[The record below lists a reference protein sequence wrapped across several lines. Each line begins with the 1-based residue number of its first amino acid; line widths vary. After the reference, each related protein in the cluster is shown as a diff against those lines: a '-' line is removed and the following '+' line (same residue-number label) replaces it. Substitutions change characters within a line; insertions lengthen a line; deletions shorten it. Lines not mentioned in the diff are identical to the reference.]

1 MDINNFINNTLKIKD
16 FSKLQKIILNNYKLL
31 IKSNLQDT
39 NNLKNFF
46 FKLAKKKSIRNVEN
60 YNIYLTKD
68 QINLN
73 IFKIFLLFYYLE
85 LKNCKTKYI
94 GIDFEFNT
102 KVIALMQLCFDNE
115 IFIIHP
121 DQLDKNWKLFFIE
134 KILCNEFS
142 FKILHGSDSLDIPY
156 IYDELLHKNNNL
168 IIKFNRQFADTKFLC
183 EYSFYNKNIILGKC
197 KIYELLLMEKIIN
210 QKKYDEIKLNEEK
223 MGPIYDIKIDINNLS
238 DKLIDYSFYD
248 VIYLSRL
255 VRNYEDRDY
264 FKLVIELTQL
274 IMMDKRDI
282 LEIVFKEEINKIN
295 NYILFKNNEI
305 KKLVEIF
312 NLFYRKLEKNDLIN
326 NLLKINY
333 FKQNIIFI
341 VKFELYSYLLD
352 KYIIYEKLSEKK
364 IYNKNLLNYKLNY
377 LDKLNFKNF
386 VNLIKKYLKIFN
398 F

>member
-1 MDINNFINNTLKIKD
+1 MDISNFVNNTLKIKD

-31 IKSNLQDT
+31 IKSNSEQSKK
-39 NNLKNFF
+39 LKEFF
-46 FKLAKKKSIRNVEN
+46 FKLAKKKAIRNIEN
-60 YNIYLTKD
+60 YYIFLTKD
-68 QINLN
+68 QLNLN

-85 LKNCKTKYI
+85 LKNSKTKYI
-94 GIDFEFNT
+94 GI
-102 KVIALMQLCFDNE
+102 E

-134 KILCNEFS
+134 KILCNEYS
-142 FKILHGSDSLDIPY
+142 FKILHGSDSLDLPY
-156 IYDELLHKNNNL
+156 IYDELLHKNSTL

-183 EYSFYNKNIILGKC
+183 EYSFYNKNLTLGKC
-197 KIYELLLMEKIIN
+197 KIYELLNMENIIN

-248 VIYLSRL
+248 VLYLDKL
-255 VRNYEDRDY
+255 LKNYENKDY
-264 FKLVIELTQL
+264 FKLIIELTQL
-274 IMMDKRDI
+274 VMMDKRNI
-282 LEIVFKEEINKIN
+282 QEIVPKEEINKIN
-295 NYILFKNNEI
+295 NYILFKNNDI

-312 NLFYRKLEKNDLIN
+312 NLFYKKLEKNYLIN

-333 FKQNIIFI
+333 FKQNIIFVI
-341 VKFELYSYLLD
+341 KFELYSNLLN

-364 IYNKNLLNYKLNY
+364 IYNKNLLNNKLNY

-386 VNLIKKYLKIFN
+386 VNLIKKNLKNFN

>member
-16 FSKLQKIILNNYKLL
+16 FTKLQKTILNNYKLF
-31 IKSNLQDT
+31 IKSNSQQT
-39 NNLKNFF
+39 IKLKNFF
-46 FKLAKKKSIRNVEN
+46 FKLSKKKTIRNIEN
-60 YNIYLTKD
+60 YNIYLTND

-85 LKNCKTKYI
+85 LKNCKIKYI

-134 KILCNEFS
+134 KILCNEYS
-142 FKILHGSDSLDIPY
+142 FKILHGSDSLDLPY
-156 IYDELLHKNNNL
+156 IYDELLHKNSTL

-183 EYSFYNKNIILGKC
+183 EYSFYNKNLSLGKC
-197 KIYELLLMEKIIN
+197 KIYELLLMENIIN

-238 DKLIDYSFYD
+238 DKLINYSFYD
-248 VIYLSRL
+248 VIYLDRL
-255 VRNYEDRDY
+255 LKNYENKDY
-264 FKLVIELTQL
+264 FNLIIELTQL
-274 IMMDKRDI
+274 VMIDKRDI
-282 LEIVFKEEINKIN
+282 QEIVPKEEINKIN
-295 NYILFKNNEI
+295 NYILIKNNQI

-312 NLFYRKLEKNDLIN
+312 NLFYTKLEKNELIN

-341 VKFELYSYLLD
+341 IKFELYTNLFN

-377 LDKLNFKNF
+377 LDKINFKNF
-386 VNLIKKYLKIFN
+386 VNLIKKNTKVFN

>member
-1 MDINNFINNTLKIKD
+1 MDINNFINKSLKIKD
-16 FSKLQKIILNNYKLL
+16 LSKLKKMILNNYKLL
-31 IKSNLQDT
+31 IKSNFQQT
-39 NNLKNFF
+39 IKLKTFF
-46 FKLAKKKSIRNVEN
+46 LKLSKKKAIRNIEN
-60 YNIYLTKD
+60 YNIYLTNDKL
-68 QINLN
+68 NLN
-73 IFKIFLLFYYLE
+73 IFKIFLLFYYLD
-85 LKNCKTKYI
+85 LKNFKTKYI

-121 DQLDKNWKLFFIE
+121 DQLDKNWKIFFIE
-134 KILCNEFS
+134 KILCNEFA
-142 FKILHGSDSLDIPY
+142 FKILHGSDSLDLPY
-156 IYDELLHKNNNL
+156 IYDQLLQKNSNL

-183 EYSFYNKNIILGKC
+183 EYSFYNKNQSLGKC
-197 KIYELLLMEKIIN
+197 KIYELLVMEKIIS

-238 DKLIDYSFYD
+238 EKLIDYSFYD

-255 VRNYEDRDY
+255 LKNYEDKGY
-264 FKLVIELTQL
+264 FKLIIELTQL
-274 IMMDKRDI
+274 VMMDKRDI
-282 LEIVFKEEINKIN
+282 QEIVPKEEINKIN
-295 NYILFKNNEI
+295 NYILIKNNQI

-312 NLFYRKLEKNDLIN
+312 NLFYTKLEKNELIN
-326 NLLKINY
+326 NLLKINF

-341 VKFELYSYLLD
+341 IKFELYTNLFN

-377 LDKLNFKNF
+377 LDKINFKNF
-386 VNLIKKYLKIFN
+386 VNLLKKNTKVFN

>member
-1 MDINNFINNTLKIKD
+1 MDINNFINKSLKIKD
-16 FSKLQKIILNNYKLL
+16 FLKLQKMILNNYKLL
-31 IKSNLQDT
+31 IKSNSQQT
-39 NNLKNFF
+39 NKLKTFF
-46 FKLAKKKSIRNVEN
+46 LKLSKKKAIRNIEN
-60 YNIYLTKD
+60 YNIYLTNDKL
-68 QINLN
+68 NLN
-73 IFKIFLLFYYLE
+73 IFKIFLLFYYLD
-85 LKNCKTKYI
+85 LKNFKTKYI

-121 DQLDKNWKLFFIE
+121 DQLDKNWKIFFIE
-134 KILCNEFS
+134 KILCNEFA
-142 FKILHGSDSLDIPY
+142 FKILHGSDSLDLPY
-156 IYDELLHKNNNL
+156 IYDQLLQKNSNL

-183 EYSFYNKNIILGKC
+183 EYSFYNNNQSLGKC
-197 KIYELLLMEKIIN
+197 KIYELLVMEKIIS

-238 DKLIDYSFYD
+238 EKLIDYSFYD

-255 VRNYEDRDY
+255 LKNYEDKGY
-264 FKLVIELTQL
+264 FKLIIELTQL
-274 IMMDKRDI
+274 VMMDKRNI
-282 LEIVFKEEINKIN
+282 HEIVPKEEINKIN
-295 NYILFKNNEI
+295 NYILFKNDEI
-305 KKLVEIF
+305 TKLVEIF
-312 NLFYRKLEKNDLIN
+312 NVFYKKLEKNELIN

-341 VKFELYSYLLD
+341 IKFELYSSLLN

-377 LDKLNFKNF
+377 LDKINFKNF
-386 VNLIKKYLKIFN
+386 INLIKKNIN

>member
-1 MDINNFINNTLKIKD
+1 MDITNFINKSLKIKD
-16 FSKLQKIILNNYKLL
+16 LLKLQKFILNNYKLL
-31 IKSNLQDT
+31 IRGNSEETSK
-39 NNLKNFF
+39 LKTFF
-46 FKLAKKKSIRNVEN
+46 FKLSKKKAIRNIEN

-68 QINLN
+68 QLNLN

-85 LKNCKTKYI
+85 LKNSKTKYI

-134 KILCNEFS
+134 KILCNEFT
-142 FKILHGSDSLDIPY
+142 FKILHGSDSLDLPY
-156 IYDELLHKNNNL
+156 IYDELLNKNKTH

-183 EYSFYNKNIILGKC
+183 EYSFYNKNQVLGKC

-210 QKKYDEIKLNEEK
+210 QKKYDEIKLNEET
-223 MGPIYDIKIDINNLS
+223 MGPIYDIKININNLS
-238 DKLIDYSFYD
+238 EKLIDYSFYD
-248 VIYLSRL
+248 VIYLDRL
-255 VRNYEDRDY
+255 LKNYENKDY

-274 IMMDKRDI
+274 VMMDKRNI
-282 LEIVFKEEINKIN
+282 QEIVPKEEINKIN
-295 NYILFKNNEI
+295 NYILIKNNSI

-312 NLFYRKLEKNDLIN
+312 NLFYKKLEKNNLIN
-326 NLLKINY
+326 NFLKINY

-341 VKFELYSYLLD
+341 IKFELYSYLLS

-364 IYNKNLLNYKLNY
+364 NYNKDLLNYKLNY
-377 LDKLNFKNF
+377 LDKMNLKNL
-386 VNLIKKYLKIFN
+386 VNLIKQNIKNFN